1 MAQGATFRPQG
12 SDGLGVGA
20 VLALLAHVLLV
31 AALAF
36 GVSWKTSDPAVVEA
50 EVWSEVPRAAA
61 PEAPPPME
69 VAPPRPVEPVEPPPQ
84 VTPEPE
90 PIAELARQPEP
101 KRKPKP
107 KPTPKLKE
115 KPLPPVVKVEPKPKP
130 PKPNKVQAPVVTPVI
145 PPPPKA
151 VSSAEREAQRR
162 ANLDR
167 MMNDLG
173 GQGGLGSSARSAGP
187 SGNYGGKLRSRII
200 PNIVFTGTLNGNPT
214 AFVEIR
220 CAPDGR
226 ILSRRLLDSSG
237 SPEWDNAVLRGID
250 KTEFIPLDDNGRLPD
265 TVLQIGISPK
275 DR

>member
-36 GVSWKTSDPAVVEA
+36 GVSWKTHSPAVLEA

-61 PEAPPPME
+61 PEAPPPPPIEVPPTPPIETAAPVPE
-69 VAPPRPVEPVEPPPQ
+69 VA
-84 VTPEPE
+84 PEPE

-107 KPTPKLKE
+107 TPKPKE
-115 KPLPPVVKVEPKPKP
+115 KPLPPVVKVEPKLPKP
-130 PKPNKVQAPVVTPVI
+130 KKVQAPVTPVT
-145 PPPPKA
+145 PPKA